1 MKVRYVFSF
10 GVLSSCPPFRLFSF
24 YRCLRREIYMDE
36 NNIVEVDKE
45 NEIDENGKSLKK
57 LMKNVYE
64 WVEII
69 CVAIALMLV
78 VFMFVFRLVQ
88 VEGDSMNNTLHN
100 GDRLIISNAFY
111 TPKAGDIV
119 VIVPES
125 GNYAETALIKRVIA
139 TEGQTIELDT
149 VNWKVFITEKDGTK
163 HELDESMYDSLINRT
178 GEDMKRG
185 YLEYPYTVPEGCV
198 FVMGDNRNRSDDSRF
213 LGAFGVDT
221 IVGRVLFRISPFSQF
236 GNVNE

>member
-1 MKVRYVFSF
+1 
-10 GVLSSCPPFRLFSF
+10 
-24 YRCLRREIYMDE
+24 MDE
-36 NNIVEVDKE
+36 NKIVEEDIE
-45 NEIDENGKSLKK
+45 NKDEKNGQQGSK
-57 LMKNVYE
+57 LIKNAYE
-64 WVEII
+64 WLEII

-78 VFMFVFRLVQ
+78 VFMFVFRPVQ
-88 VEGDSMNNTLHN
+88 VEGDSMKNTLHN

-139 TEGQTIELDT
+139 TEGQTVELDT

-163 HELDESMYDSLINRT
+163 HELDESMYDSLINRSD
-178 GEDMKRG
+178 EDMKRG
-185 YLEYPYTVPEGCV
+185 YLEYPYTVPDGCV
-198 FVMGDNRNRSDDSRF
+198 FVMGDNRNHSDDSRF

-221 IVGRVLFRISPFSQF
+221 IVGRVLFRISPISQF